1 MQNKPK
7 RADNDLPEVVKRAR
21 RRQPAEKSSPAQAT
35 DDPYR
40 VREKS
45 QEACEK
51 ARFGNPN
58 DKN

>member
-7 RADNDLPEVVKRAR
+7 RPDNDLPEVIKRAR
-21 RRQPAEKSSPAQAT
+21 RREPMEQSSPAQAT

-51 ARFGNPN
+51 ARFGDSN
-58 DKN
+58 DKK